1 MVISRTPAI
10 TNVAGVAVLVI
21 FLIGSLQNIQAPQPA
36 ATTSTRPLILLVVPL
51 PRLTTVATGWSIA
64 TVCSKTQCVALL
76 PVMSIWYIWH
86 SRHRIVSLQALAI
99 LGTLQLDQPMC
110 DCSQKLRESADGP
123 LSCDACLPAWLFY
136 THCLI
141 TYTYF
146 MHFVHYLIMQC
157 VVWVGRLE
165 AYDRNQNFNN
175 ILVEVPA
182 ATDIDWPVSSLHFTS
197 LQ

>member
-1 MVISRTPAI
+1 
-10 TNVAGVAVLVI
+10 
-21 FLIGSLQNIQAPQPA
+21 
-36 ATTSTRPLILLVVPL
+36 
-51 PRLTTVATGWSIA
+51 
-64 TVCSKTQCVALL
+64 
-76 PVMSIWYIWH
+76 
-86 SRHRIVSLQALAI
+86 
-99 LGTLQLDQPMC
+99 
-110 DCSQKLRESADGP
+110 
-123 LSCDACLPAWLFY
+123 
-136 THCLI
+136 
-141 TYTYF
+141 